1 MNTPLTYEIVKEEE
15 GKILSVKRVR
25 DNRIYAIG
33 DQTPYG
39 KIIKFQI
46 EKNNVVVSHGG
57 PSLYG
62 IQELRYTA
70 LQYLDF
76 L

>member
-1 MNTPLTYEIVKEEE
+1 MNTPLTYEIIKEE
-15 GKILSVKRVR
+15 GDKILSVKRVR

-33 DQTPYG
+33 DQTHYG
-39 KIIKFQI
+39 KITKFQI
-46 EKNNVVVSHGG
+46 EKNNVIVNHGG

-62 IQELRYTA
+62 IQELRHNA

>member
-1 MNTPLTYEIVKEEE
+1 MNTLPTYEIIKEE
-15 GKILSVKRVR
+15 GDKILSVKRVR
-25 DNRIYAIG
+25 DSRIYVIG
-33 DQTPYG
+33 DQTHYG

-46 EKNNVVVSHGG
+46 EKNNVVVSHAG

-62 IQELRYTA
+62 IQELRHNA

>member
-1 MNTPLTYEIVKEEE
+1 MNTPLTYEIIKEE
-15 GKILSVKRVR
+15 GDKILSVKRVR
-25 DNRIYAIG
+25 DSRIYTIG
-33 DQTPYG
+33 DQTHYG

-62 IQELRYTA
+62 IQELRHNS